1 MFGSLAT
8 EPSLALLHT
17 IKLSVESQL
26 RRARQS
32 PR

>member
-8 EPSLALLHT
+8 EPSLALQRT